1 MLKLQDKIYFNYDVI
16 SVKNKQEMIFKGYLI
31 YNEKEIIPLEPV
43 IAISL
48 LNDNN
53 GYYDY
58 DDNYIYVIFN
68 EEIIEIFDFV
78 NKKIITDKNE
88 QQQLFENFKQIKSS
102 NEKQL
107 IKKMA

>member
-16 SVKNKQEMIFKGYLI
+16 SVKNNQEMIFKGYLI
-31 YNEKEIIPLEPV
+31 YNEKEIIPLKPV

-68 EEIIEIFDFV
+68 DEIIEIFDFV
-78 NKKIITDKNE
+78 NKKRITDKNE